1 MYRLYGQR
9 CSRWTPSS
17 AICSSLRCF
26 RRDDRIELYCL
37 NGRQS
42 GRQRSNLRK
51 YCIDYIFIMSAAAD
65 LKQPR
70 YSRSLVCGQRRS
82 QGTPPSANSLL
93 RWLRLAAKPMRCT
106 RAVSPL
112 MHSRRLHSVRLG
124 PAKVRQAVP
133 HLRLFSLQTVSH
145 SKGGARRAWL
155 LASLNS
161 TSTPAKY
168 APISNIWL
176 QANGPL

>member
-1 MYRLYGQR
+1 MLTPPADSLEHMHALYFMHKYVRGAQTVFRSMYRLYGQR

-26 RRDDRIELYCL
+26 RRDDRIERYCL

-93 RWLRLAAKPMRCT
+93 RWLRLAAKTMRCT

-112 MHSRRLHSVRLG
+112 AFKAPSFS
-124 PAKVRQAVP
+124 PARACQ
-133 HLRLFSLQTVSH
+133 SQT
-145 SKGGARRAWL
+145 GR
-155 LASLNS
+155 
-161 TSTPAKY
+161 
-168 APISNIWL
+168 
-176 QANGPL
+176 